1 MKQSD
6 IKNLVRTLVAEA
18 IAAHESHDEVP
29 DIEPSGDAKKKVEG
43 LFNGSMVVSFTDI
56 EEIAYS
62 YIKDV
67 DQAESLR
74 EELIE
79 YAKSI
84 SEPLGYL
91 PDARGDFFIRRPTH
105 GDLHR
110 QYGDKLKKPVHP
122 FFTQKESK
130 SDESRKL
137 HESKLINTF
146 EKLIREVVEEVKTE
160 DNKSI
165 EDDMLSVL
173 KMLKEHNKKFSLRK
187 NKSGNYD
194 VIGCSPTQIEVR
206 PMYMDSY
213 DVIFILDGTDREK
226 KLNLDLKGVKEFIK
240 EKLTSKLENY
250 TNSTWNKAASTT
262 EDVTKKTAGLP
273 SIKQNDIK
281 KVGDTKND
289 NKDYSELDVKTE
301 ADMPEK
307 PLREVGDVKKQTSHD
322 DDSGAKYKFP
332 KQDKDEKKH
341 VLKGGK
347 GKELKL
353 PEKKIPKK

>member
-1 MKQSD
+1 MKQSEL
-6 IKNLVRTLVAEA
+6 KNLVRTLLDEA
-18 IAAHESHDEVP
+18 LAGRDVNDEIADT
-29 DIEPSGDAKKKVEG
+29 EPSGQAKKKVEE

-79 YAKSI
+79 YAGSI
-84 SEPLGYL
+84 SKPLGYL
-91 PDARGDFFIRRPTH
+91 PDARGEFFIRRPTH
-105 GDLHR
+105 EDLTR

-122 FFTQKESK
+122 FWTQKESS
-130 SDESRKL
+130 SDESREL
-137 HESKLINTF
+137 RESKLNAF
-146 EKLIREVVEEVKTE
+146 KKLIREAVEEVKTE
-160 DNKSI
+160 DDKSV

-173 KMLKEHNKKFSLRK
+173 KMLKEHNKKFSFRK
-187 NKSGNYD
+187 NKSGNYE

-213 DVIFILDGTDREK
+213 DVIFMLDGTDREK

-240 EKLTSKLENY
+240 AKLTCKLENY
-250 TNSTWNKAASTT
+250 TKSSFNKAANTT

-273 SIKQNDIK
+273 STKQNDIK

-289 NKDYSELDVKTE
+289 NKDYSELDVKKE

-307 PLREVGDVKKQTSHD
+307 PLREVGDVKKQYSHD

>member
-1 MKQSD
+1 MKQFEL
-6 IKNLVRTLVAEA
+6 KNLVRTLVAEA
-18 IAAHESHDEVP
+18 IAGHESHDEIP

-62 YIKDV
+62 YVKDV

-84 SEPLGYL
+84 SEPRGYL
-91 PDARGDFFIRRPTH
+91 PDSRGEFFIRMPTH

-110 QYGDKLKKPVHP
+110 QYGDKLKNPASTP
-122 FFTQKESK
+122 KESEA
-130 SDESRKL
+130 DESRAL
-137 HESKLINTF
+137 NESNLNSFK
-146 EKLIREVVEEVKTE
+146 KLIREVVEEVKSE
-160 DNKSI
+160 NDKSI

-173 KMLKEHNKKFSLRK
+173 KMLKEHNKKFSFRK

-194 VIGCSPTQIEVR
+194 VVGCSPTQIEVR
-206 PMYMDSY
+206 PMYMGSY
-213 DVIFILDGTDREK
+213 DVIFMVDGTDREK
-226 KLNLDLKGVKEFIK
+226 KLSLDLKGVKEFIK
-240 EKLTSKLENY
+240 GKLTSKSENY
-250 TNSTWNKAASTT
+250 TKTAFNKTASTT

-273 SIKQNDIK
+273 ETKQNDIK
-281 KVGDTKND
+281 KVGDTKNE
-289 NKDYSELDVKTE
+289 NKDHNEAEVKKE
-301 ADMPEK
+301 EDMPDK
-307 PLREVGDVKKQTSHD
+307 PLREVGDVKKQDSHD
-322 DDSGAKYKFP
+322 NDSGAKYKFP

-341 VLKGGK
+341 VVKGGK

-353 PEKKIPKK
+353 SAKKIAKK